1 MGHLMKLVFSSFPDL
16 ADNVIPIIATCLG
29 TNNKGKYYYLYT
41 NDANLNDLQI
51 KAQLYLGVHATQVHF
66 VRKNSLLGIFH
77 YLTAKYIFETHGI
90 FEKFPKLPWQTKVN
104 LWHGMPLK
112 KIGYVS
118 DKNTNLKMD
127 YTISTSPIFDD
138 IIARVFNISQ
148 NKIIKI
154 GEPRNDL
161 FYHGPQFLFT
171 NIFNNDWPTII
182 WLPTYRQSEK
192 GSIHNDAQQ
201 KDTIGGLNIND
212 LLKLQDIFANHGFN
226 LAIKL
231 HPMDILNNKVFNFPT
246 PNIHIINNQE
256 FTSYH
261 IEVNTFLKASTA
273 LITDYS
279 SVYFD
284 YVLLQKPIGIL
295 AWDQAEYQQKR
306 GFVSK
311 AVKENMLG
319 HQINQL
325 SDFNK
330 FLTAVAQAELGYDA
344 PKTINFFDKYDTH
357 GSNSINLLKQ
367 IGLG

>member
-1 MGHLMKLVFSSFPDL
+1 MKLVFSSFPDL
-16 ADNVIPIIATCLG
+16 ADNAIAIMATYLG
-29 TNNKGKYYYLYT
+29 TNHKGKCYYLYT
-41 NDANLNDLQI
+41 SDANLNDLQI
-51 KAQLYLGVHATQVHF
+51 KAQLYLGVNATQVHF
-66 VRKNSLLGIFH
+66 VKKNSLFGIFH
-77 YLTAKYIFETHGI
+77 YLMAKYAFETHGM
-90 FEKFPKLPWQTKVN
+90 FEKIPKLPWQTKVN

-112 KIGYVS
+112 KIGYLS
-118 DKNTNLKMD
+118 NEKTNLKMD
-127 YTISTSPIFDD
+127 YTIATSPAFDD

-148 NKIIKI
+148 SKIIKI

-161 FYHGPQFLFT
+161 FYHGPQFSFT
-171 NIFNNDWPTII
+171 NIFNNDWPTVI

-201 KDTIGGLNIND
+201 KNTIGGLNIND
-212 LLKLQDIFANHGFN
+212 LTKLQTIFANHGFN

-231 HPMDILNNKVFNFPT
+231 HPMDILNNRQFNLQT
-246 PNIHIINNQE
+246 PNIHIISNNE

-295 AWDQAEYQQKR
+295 AWDQTEYQQKR
-306 GFVSK
+306 GFVSADIK
-311 AVKENMLG
+311 NKMQG
-319 HQINQL
+319 HQIKQFD
-325 SDFNK
+325 DFNQ
-330 FLTAVAQAELGYDA
+330 FLTAVAQADLGYDA
-344 PKTINFFDKYDTH
+344 QQTIQFFDKYDAH

-367 IGLG
+367 IGLI